1 MSARRLLLPLGLLV
15 CLAVSVWCTRFLF
28 TAHLNNPSEVI
39 SSLVDLPER
48 AIGLVSL
55 EFDGVLSDYLM
66 LKTMVFL
73 GEKMERGERPSDRE
87 WHLVLRSLQQTT
99 NLDDRFWDPYVLA
112 AMTFPWEV
120 GMIPETCALLEKAAL
135 ARPEDHRPYFFLWF
149 MKYYF
154 EKDTRGAARYIKLAS
169 EKPGAPEYYATLAAR
184 MDLYAGN
191 TLTGALFLEDILAK
205 TSSPTTRQF
214 LEKRI
219 DALKRIAFLE
229 EKVGDYKQ
237 RFGQLPTRLEELVQ
251 RRVILAIPADPYGG
265 EFFLQRDGR
274 VYTTSKLVEMKKV
287 DAGKTGKAAGGIP
300 EAPQPEGP

>member
-28 TAHLNNPSEVI
+28 TAHLKNPSEVI

-73 GEKMERGERPSDRE
+73 GEKMERKERPSERE
-87 WHLVLRSLQQTT
+87 WHLVLRSLQQVT

-112 AMTFPWEV
+112 AMTFPWEA

-149 MKYYF
+149 LKAQF
-154 EKDTRGAARYIKLAS
+154 EKDMVAAAKYIRLAS
-169 EKPGAPEYYATLAAR
+169 TRPGAPGYYATLAAR
-184 MDLYAGN
+184 MDYYAGN
-191 TLTGALFLEDILAK
+191 PLTGALFLEEILA
-205 TSSPTTRQF
+205 TTASQTTRQF

-229 EKVGDYKQ
+229 EKVRDYKQ
-237 RFGQLPTRLEELVQ
+237 RFGRLPTRLEELVQ
-251 RRVILAIPADPYGG
+251 RRVILAIPVDPYGG
-265 EFFLQRDGR
+265 EFFLQKDGR
-274 VYTTSKLVEMKKV
+274 VYSTSKLVEMKKG
-287 DAGKTGKAAGGIP
+287 DAGKTGEAAGGKT
-300 EAPQPEGP
+300 EAARPEGP

>member
-28 TAHLNNPSEVI
+28 TAHLKNPSEVI

-73 GEKMERGERPSDRE
+73 GEKVERGERPSERE

-112 AMTFPWEV
+112 AMTFPWEA

-154 EKDTRGAARYIKLAS
+154 EKDARGAARYIKLAS

-237 RFGQLPTRLEELVQ
+237 RFGRLPERLEDLVQ
-251 RRVILAIPADPYGG
+251 RRVILAIPVDPYGG
-265 EFFLQRDGR
+265 EFFLQKDGR
-274 VYTTSKLVEMKKV
+274 VYSTSKLVEMRKGE
-287 DAGKTGKAAGGIP
+287 AGKDGQPAGGKP
-300 EAPQPEGP
+300 EASRPAKP

>member
-28 TAHLNNPSEVI
+28 TAHLKNPSEVI

-73 GEKMERGERPSDRE
+73 GEKMERGERPSERE
-87 WHLVLRSLQQTT
+87 WHLVLRSLQQVTT
-99 NLDDRFWDPYVLA
+99 LDDRFWDPYVLA
-112 AMTFPWEV
+112 AMTFPWEA
-120 GMIPETCALLEKAAL
+120 GMIPETCALLEKAAS
-135 ARPEDHRPYFFLWF
+135 ARPEDHRPYFYLWF

-154 EKDTRGAARYIKLAS
+154 EKDALGAARYIKLAS

-229 EKVGDYKQ
+229 EKVRDYKQ
-237 RFGQLPTRLEELVQ
+237 RFGRLPERLEDLVQ
-251 RRVILAIPADPYGG
+251 HRVILAIPADPYGG
-265 EFFLQRDGR
+265 EFFLQAGAR
-274 VYTTSKLVEMKKV
+274 VYSTSKLVEVKKG
-287 DAGKTGKAAGGIP
+287 DAGKDGKPAGGKTEP
-300 EAPQPEGP
+300 PQPEKP

>member
-1 MSARRLLLPLGLLV
+1 MTGKLVLPVCLFACLLV
-15 CLAVSVWCTRFLF
+15 TGLCTRTLF
-28 TAHLNNPSEVI
+28 NAHINNPSETI

-48 AIGLVSL
+48 LIGMVSL

-66 LKTMVFL
+66 LKSMVFL
-73 GEKMERGERPSDRE
+73 GEKNERKERPNERE
-87 WHLVLRSLQQTT
+87 WHLVHRALQQVT

-120 GMIPETCALLEKAAL
+120 GMIAETCALLEKAAT

-149 MKYYF
+149 MKFYF
-154 EKDTRGAARYIKLAS
+154 EKNPREASPYIKRAAAI
-169 EKPGAPEYYATLAAR
+169 PGAPEYYTTLAAR

-205 TSSPTTRQF
+205 TSSPSIRLS

-229 EKVGDYKQ
+229 EKVGNYKQ
-237 RFGQLPTRLEELVQ
+237 KHGALPGRLEDLVTD
-251 RRVILAIPADPYGG
+251 RIILAIPTDPYGG
-265 EFFLQRDGR
+265 KFFLQPDGR
-274 VYTTSKLVEMKKV
+274 VYSTSKLVDV
-287 DAGKTGKAAGGIP
+287 QTGAQSPK
-300 EAPQPEGP
+300 QP

>member
-28 TAHLNNPSEVI
+28 TAHLKNPSEVI

-73 GEKMERGERPSDRE
+73 GEKMERGERPSQRE

-112 AMTFPWEV
+112 AMTFPWEA
-120 GMIPETCALLEKAAL
+120 GMIPETCALLEKAAV

-237 RFGQLPTRLEELVQ
+237 RFGRLPERLEELVQ
-251 RRVILAIPADPYGG
+251 RRVILALPTDPYGG
-265 EFFLQRDGR
+265 EFFLQKDGR
-274 VYTTSKLVEMKKV
+274 VYSTSKLVEMQKGK
-287 DAGKTGKAAGGIP
+287 AGKDGQPAGGKP
-300 EAPQPEGP
+300 EASRPAKP